1 MSVLTLRVLNDPPA
15 NGGAER
21 QFAAAAPRPPATPP
35 PAQAVCRPPQ
45 VRAAERRRASESE
58 LVRLEEKVSLMEA
71 EQEAVFTS
79 VGEELDATCR
89 SLAGDSHDKLE
100 VR

>member
-1 MSVLTLRVLNDPPA
+1 MTQL
-15 NGGAER
+15 EK
-21 QFAAAAPRPPATPP
+21 AAPNANLQPPRRDLHPSLRHPP

-58 LVRLEEKVSLMEA
+58 LVRLEEKVLRMEA

-79 VGEELDATCR
+79 VGEELDGACR
-89 SLAGDSHDKLE
+89 SLAGDSFEKLE
-100 VR
+100 VCYEFL